1 LLTLP
6 RMHNDRMT
14 RLSSLL
20 GLGLA
25 ATLLVTGC
33 SPSEGDDGDASGP
46 ATPTGSAGSAGSDSE
61 APYLPVPDGVE
72 LTAPGSQLSVGDHAV
87 VAYHPRQDQVAA
99 LDIQVTDLERTGI
112 KDFAAWQLSKQQ
124 QESTPYYV
132 RATIENVGD
141 TDLGGREVPLYVV
154 NEENLLLQ
162 ATPFASSFAACP
174 SAPFPT
180 RFGPGATADVCLV
193 YLAPDHGELVAVSF
207 RPEDTFDPITWTGD
221 VQRYQPPK
229 PDKNDKNDKNDK
241 KKG

>member
-1 LLTLP
+1 
-6 RMHNDRMT
+6 MHNDRMT

-33 SPSEGDDGDASGP
+33 SLSEGDASAP
-46 ATPTGSAGSAGSDSE
+46 ATPTGSGGSGGSASE
-61 APYLPVPDGVE
+61 TPYLPVPDGVG
-72 LTAPGSQLSVGDHAV
+72 LTTPGSQLSVGDHAV

-174 SAPFPT
+174 SAPFPK

-221 VQRYQPPK
+221 VQRYEPPK
-229 PDKNDKNDKNDK
+229 PDKSDKKNEKDGK